1 MTDVVAVVLLVV
13 IVLVIVVGLVLFRRS
28 WRVAEP
34 DEALI
39 ISGFRS
45 SGPPEGALESMGFR
59 IVTGRGAFV
68 IPGITKVRTLS
79 LEAHESEITVPCVS
93 QQKIRLDLRG
103 VVVYK
108 VGDDYR
114 SIANAAR
121 RFLDRPAAEL
131 ESKVQNVFVG
141 HLRAIAGSMTV
152 EEMISDQD
160 KFAQQVRDRC
170 SQEMESFGL
179 VIDSFQIQ
187 EITSPSN
194 YIENLAV
201 PHQAEVEQN
210 ARIARANADRQAV
223 AQEQAAAAQIA
234 EAVRNTNIKKAGF
247 QAEVDQAN
255 QNAAQ
260 QGPLAEAK
268 SRQAVVEQQ
277 TLVAQLQA
285 QQTEQQLQ
293 VDVRK
298 PADAEAYRQTTLA
311 TAARDAHIR
320 GAEADAQE
328 VRLRA
333 EAAATQVRVSAEAAA
348 AALKVQAEAQAAAT
362 RLNGQA
368 DADAIRAR
376 GMAEADAVRA
386 RMEAEAAGIERRA
399 AALSQNQ
406 ESVIAQEIAE
416 HLPEIVRAAASSF
429 DNVGTF
435 TVLNGAQG
443 VTAAMAEVIQ
453 QAGALAGIARH
464 ALAPNVGP
472 HENHSNGSGGN
483 GANGASG
490 ANGSSGGSGASGA
503 TNGDRPRAAIGG
515 GRRRG
520 LVGPASGTGGG
531 DGSAGGSAGPS
542 AAAPTDPGPTRP

>member
-1 MTDVVAVVLLVV
+1 MNDIALIITVAAAVLVVLA
-13 IVLVIVVGLVLFRRS
+13 IVVLFRLS
-28 WRVAEP
+28 WRIAEP

-45 SGPPEGALESMGFR
+45 SGAGDGVGGRMGFR
-59 IVTGRGAFV
+59 IVTGRGALV
-68 IPGITKVRTLS
+68 IPGVTKVRTLS

-108 VGDDYR
+108 VGDDYP

-187 EITSPSN
+187 AITSPSA

-210 ARIARANADRQAV
+210 ARIARAIADREAV

-234 EAVRNTNIKKAGF
+234 SSVRDTEIKKAGF
-247 QAEVDQAN
+247 QAEVDRAN
-255 QNAAQ
+255 QDAAQ
-260 QGPLAEAK
+260 QGPLAQATA
-268 SRQAVVEQQ
+268 RQAVVQEE
-277 TLVAQLQA
+277 TKVAELQA
-285 QQTEQQLQ
+285 AQKEQQLQ
-293 VDVRK
+293 VDVRR

-311 TAARDAHIR
+311 TAARDVAIR
-320 GAEADAQE
+320 EAEAEAQQ
-328 VRLRA
+328 VRLHA
-333 EAAATQVRVSAEAAA
+333 EAAAVAV
-348 AALKVQAEAQAAAT
+348 KVQAEAQAAAT

-368 DADAIRAR
+368 EAAAIRAR
-376 GMAEADAVRA
+376 GMAEADAVKA

-406 ESVIAQEIAE
+406 EAVIAQQIAE
-416 HLPEIVRAAASSF
+416 NLPAIVEAAASPF
-429 DNVGTF
+429 EHVGNF
-435 TVLNGAQG
+435 TVLNGAEG
-443 VTAAMAEVIQ
+443 VTGALAQIIQ
-453 QAGALAGIARH
+453 QAGTLAGMARET
-464 ALAPNVGP
+464 LMPKPITTNSRV
-472 HENHSNGSGGN
+472 ES
-483 GANGASG
+483 ANGASEP
-490 ANGSSGGSGASGA
+490 NGE
-503 TNGDRPRAAIGG
+503 
-515 GRRRG
+515 GR
-520 LVGPASGTGGG
+520 V
-531 DGSAGGSAGPS
+531 
-542 AAAPTDPGPTRP
+542 APGTRPARSRARAIAA

>member
-1 MTDVVAVVLLVV
+1 MTDIALIVAAAVV
-13 IVLVIVVGLVLFRRS
+13 VLVLLLGVVLFRTS

-39 ISGFRS
+39 ISGLRAS
-45 SGPPEGALESMGFR
+45 AIGDPAGGRLGFR
-59 IVTGRGAFV
+59 IVTGRGAL
-68 IPGITKVRTLS
+68 ILPGVTKVRTLS

-108 VGDDYR
+108 VGDDFP

-160 KFAQQVRDRC
+160 KFSQQVRDRC

-201 PHQAEVEQN
+201 PHQAEVEQK
-210 ARIARANADRQAV
+210 ARIARAIADREAV
-223 AQEQAAAAQIA
+223 AEEQAAAAQIA
-234 EAVRNTNIKKAGF
+234 SSVRDTEIKKAGF
-247 QAEVDQAN
+247 QAEVDRAN
-255 QNAAQ
+255 QDAAQ
-260 QGPLAEAK
+260 QGPLAQATAH
-268 SRQAVVEQQ
+268 QAVVQEE
-277 TLVAQLQA
+277 TKVAELQA
-285 QQTEQQLQ
+285 EQKEQQLQ
-293 VDVRK
+293 VDVRR
-298 PADAEAYRQTTLA
+298 PADAEAYKQTTLA
-311 TAARDAHIR
+311 TAGRDVAIR
-320 GAEADAQE
+320 HAEAEAQQ
-328 VRLRA
+328 VRLH
-333 EAAATQVRVSAEAAA
+333 AEAAA
-348 AALKVQAEAQAAAT
+348 AAMKVQAEAQAAAT

-368 DADAIRAR
+368 EADAIRAK

-406 ESVIAQEIAE
+406 EAVIAQQIAE
-416 HLPEIVRAAASSF
+416 NLPLIVQAAASPF
-429 DNVGTF
+429 EHVGNF
-435 TVLNGAQG
+435 TVLNGAEG
-443 VTAAMAEVIQ
+443 VTGALAQIIQ
-453 QAGALAGIARH
+453 QAGTLSSMAREALM
-464 ALAPNVGP
+464 PN
-472 HENHSNGSGGN
+472 EAIRNGATPS
-483 GANGASG
+483 ANGAKPVRASTTVTPAKPLVASAKDVTPSATG
-490 ANGSSGGSGASGA
+490 NGSMASRR
-503 TNGDRPRAAIGG
+503 DRSRADAST
-515 GRRRG
+515 
-520 LVGPASGTGGG
+520 PAS
-531 DGSAGGSAGPS
+531 SATEPPVEEPAH
-542 AAAPTDPGPTRP
+542 